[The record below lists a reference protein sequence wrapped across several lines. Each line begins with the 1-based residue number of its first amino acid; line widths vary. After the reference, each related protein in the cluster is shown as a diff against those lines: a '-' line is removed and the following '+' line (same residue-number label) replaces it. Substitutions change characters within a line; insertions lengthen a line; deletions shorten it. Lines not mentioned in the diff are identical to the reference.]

1 MWTISASE
9 SEEAE
14 GAEMAEMAAAAAA
27 AWGASRPVPRR
38 GGRPRPPAP
47 GGLRRTLHF
56 GPVGLAMLA
65 KSGRDEDVMGGVG
78 CTRVR

>member
-14 GAEMAEMAAAAAA
+14 GAEMAAAAAS
-27 AWGASRPVPRR
+27 WGASRPVPRR
-38 GGRPRPPAP
+38 GGRPRPLAP

-65 KSGRDEDVMGGVG
+65 KSGRDEDGMGGVG